1 MNHCHRCLL
10 PANVPGA
17 DLDRGRVGAFGRADT
32 PAAKARNEALSR
44 AGDADLGAALHAA
57 GGQGPD
63 HCLMCCLNAGS
74 RKRAPSPAT
83 TRSPGRRPKGSSAR
97 RWSLGEEQGFAHSHP
112 RPLLVGAGIPLPL
125 PGRDLSRVLTAYGQ
139 RHGARR

>member
-1 MNHCHRCLL
+1 MKHCRRCLM
-10 PANVPGA
+10 PAKVPGA
-17 DLDRGRVGAFGRADT
+17 DLDQRRVCAFCRAYT

-44 AGDADLGAALHAA
+44 AGDADLETALHTAR
-57 GGQGPD
+57 GQGPD
-63 HCLMCCLNAGS
+63 NCLMCCLNAGS

-97 RWSLGEEQGFAHSHP
+97 RWSLGEEQGFADSHP
-112 RPLLVGAGIPLPL
+112 RPLLAGAGIRLPL
-125 PGRDLSRVLTAYGQ
+125 LGRDLSRVLTGYAQ